1 MQYNLSIFLKF
12 YSFPMY
18 FNFSTPVP
26 TVLVLFCTSYFFLLG
41 IIFMTFVFSQLMWYY
56 FTSLHLNAGTELDSP
71 VSEFRS
77 RQAWRKQKSL
87 LVVRPFP
94 V

>member
-1 MQYNLSIFLKF
+1 
-12 YSFPMY
+12 
-18 FNFSTPVP
+18 
-26 TVLVLFCTSYFFLLG
+26 
-41 IIFMTFVFSQLMWYY
+41 MTFVFSQLMWYY

>member
-1 MQYNLSIFLKF
+1 
-12 YSFPMY
+12 
-18 FNFSTPVP
+18 
-26 TVLVLFCTSYFFLLG
+26 
-41 IIFMTFVFSQLMWYY
+41 MTCVFSQLMWY
-56 FTSLHLNAGTELDSP
+56 FFMSLHLNAGTELDSP

-87 LVVRPFP
+87 SAVRPFP